1 MLAENADDSVNPYY
15 SIAKMEPCTL
25 DDIMSLYRDARS
37 VELRE
42 KQNMLEYLEELEE
55 RLNRAFPRVSKDM
68 KTNANAI
75 AALTTRVND
84 LRDKTSSD
92 ITEVK
97 NEVNSRFQ
105 EFERRIDA
113 RFQEQERRIDARFQ
127 EFEEKID
134 ARFQNLEQTTE
145 ELKTN
150 IDQMSKS
157 ISHILSK
164 LDETI
169 ELNKA
174 RSKVEPVIR
183 AMYEK
188 AKEVYDSPP
197 VTGSPVLEQ

>member
-15 SIAKMEPCTL
+15 SIAEMEPCTL

-42 KQNMLEYLEELEE
+42 TQNMLEYLEELEE
-55 RLNRAFPRVSKDM
+55 RLNRAFDLVSKDM
-68 KTNANAI
+68 TTNANAI
-75 AALTTRVND
+75 AALTTTVND

-105 EFERRIDA
+105 E
-113 RFQEQERRIDARFQ
+113 QEKKIDARFQ

-169 ELNKA
+169 ELSKA
-174 RSKVEPVIR
+174 CFKVEPVIR